1 MIEKTLL
8 SSYVKDFVNWDTQ
21 ISDTLAKFKSSI
33 DLSRWIMSFLAYYD
47 WSIHKWISEKD
58 YQYIQALEFSW
69 RVIFPEYK
77 LIIEKNYQFRKEQ
90 IAKILNSEELRE
102 KFVEIDAKINV
113 GLIEI
118 KTTKTRYMS
127 VALRFNKSESKF

>member
-77 LIIEKNYQFRKEQ
+77 LIIEKNYQELQNDWEKIDKWFKPKKRKF
-90 IAKILNSEELRE
+90 K
-102 KFVEIDAKINV
+102 
-113 GLIEI
+113 
-118 KTTKTRYMS
+118 
-127 VALRFNKSESKF
+127 NKSLDNGTHFFR